1 MTELGKAARHFEDG
15 VARICGLYGV
25 NPLAGRL
32 FAVLFLS
39 IEPVALED
47 LCARVSAA
55 KSTVSVAL
63 RTLLSARVVRRLPRK
78 SDRRDYYE
86 AVADPWE
93 ILADWNRLFLQPEL
107 EMWRETG
114 EELQRA
120 LRASDAPPR
129 AEREALRDRLDAFA
143 SFVTLMEEM
152 LAGLMRPRSRAR
164 ERARTIAIDVRKP

>member
-1 MTELGKAARHFEDG
+1 MSELGKASQHFQEG
-15 VARICGLYGV
+15 TARICTLYGV

-39 IEPVALED
+39 VEPVSLED
-47 LCARVSAA
+47 LCRRVSSA

-63 RTLLSARVVRRLPRK
+63 RTLLGARVVRRLPRK

-93 ILADWNRLFLQPEL
+93 ILADWNRLFVQPEL

-114 EELQRA
+114 EELERA
-120 LRASDAPPR
+120 LRASDAPR
-129 AEREALRDRLDAFA
+129 VEREALRERLETMA
-143 SFVTLMEEM
+143 SFVTVMEEM
-152 LAGLMRPRSRAR
+152 LAGLMRPRSGGRA
-164 ERARTIAIDVRKP
+164 RARTIAIDVRKP